1 MAIPAAALARPTLL
15 ERAREIAPLLEARAE
30 QAERERTLPAESVAA
45 LAKAGILRACLPP
58 ALGGEGA
65 EFGACI
71 EAWEEISRADGS
83 AGWTA
88 MANATAAGAA
98 AHFLPAGA
106 ARSIFG
112 EDPAASVGGQFAPR
126 GTGLREGRGWRVT
139 GSFSFGSGTAHS
151 GYVAAGFLPLEDGRP
166 VMEPSGLPRMLAAF
180 IPRDQIAFTD
190 NWHVMGLR
198 GTGSYDYE
206 VRGVHVPED
215 FAFRLFEKEPRH
227 ESAVFRM
234 GMMPITASGH
244 AALALG
250 VGRRALDEV
259 RAMAHE
265 KTRMGHASPLAGR
278 MTFQRGYAAAE
289 AKLRAARLYVQ
300 DAFGAAIETSRR
312 GDEVSIGERAAMRL
326 ATCFATDTA
335 REVADFAHDAAGT
348 AAIRDGSLLHRAFLD
363 LHTGSLHAFI
373 NERVAIDCAEV
384 MLGLRTEVP
393 GL

>member
-1 MAIPAAALARPTLL
+1 MARPSLL
-15 ERAREIAPLLEARAE
+15 ERAREIAPIVEAQAPL
-30 QAERERTLPAESVAA
+30 AERERTLPAETVAA
-45 LAKAGILRACLPP
+45 LAKAGIFRACLPR
-58 ALGGEGA
+58 ALGGESA

-71 EAWEEISRADGS
+71 DAWEEIARADGS

-98 AHFLPAGA
+98 AHFLPDGA
-106 ARSIFG
+106 ARAIFG
-112 EDPAASVGGQFAPR
+112 EDPAATVGGQFAPR
-126 GTGLREGRGWRVT
+126 GTGVREGSGWRVT

-151 GYVAAGFLPLEDGRP
+151 GYVAAGFLPLEDGKP

-180 IPRDQIAFTD
+180 FPREEIAFTD

-206 VRGVHVPED
+206 VRGLHVPDE
-215 FAFRLFEKEPRH
+215 FAFRLFEQSPRH
-227 ESAVFRM
+227 ESAVYRM

-244 AALALG
+244 AAWALG
-250 VGRRALDEV
+250 VARRALDEV
-259 RAMAHE
+259 LAMAHA
-265 KTRMGHASPLAGR
+265 KTRMGHATALAGR
-278 MTFQRGYAAAE
+278 MSFQKGYAAAE

-300 DAFGAAIETSRR
+300 DAFGAALERSRR

-326 ATCFATDTA
+326 ATCHATDVA
-335 REVADFAHDAAGT
+335 REVVDFAHDAAGT
-348 AAIRDGSLLHRAFLD
+348 VAIRDGSPLHRAFLD
-363 LHTGSLHAFI
+363 VHTGSLHAFI

-384 MLGLRTEVP
+384 MLGLRAEVP